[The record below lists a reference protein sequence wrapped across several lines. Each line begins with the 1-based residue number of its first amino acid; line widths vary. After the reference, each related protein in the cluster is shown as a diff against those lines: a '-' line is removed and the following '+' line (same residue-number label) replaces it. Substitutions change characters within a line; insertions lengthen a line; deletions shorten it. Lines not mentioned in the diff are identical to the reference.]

1 MALETFNF
9 FQRLPFDL
17 RREIYILATPPRVVH
32 VQEDAQ
38 DPDQFEEQFRERAN
52 LHINPDL
59 AYFAPNWRQKILPEP
74 IKQRTLE
81 AVGVSSSRGGPHQPW
96 EPSAST
102 PEIPLRWLQD
112 KPRIASLIM
121 RENSLYSAAPIPP
134 LLHAWYEARMVLM
147 RFGYTLAFETRTTG
161 PCTWFHFGRD
171 VLFIDEVDANT
182 SWDGDHI
189 LTGCQ
194 YTILGQFH
202 SKDLKRVRKLA
213 LGSSGSFLFPW
224 KRYDYY
230 SMLALSVRLF
240 PDLEEL
246 QIAQWRQDDLFGWRH
261 YGKSTTAIHPWSSY
275 INDPVGELYSLPVE
289 EIDALLQLLSLPDGF
304 RSDLPVAGV
313 LGEAL
318 RSYQQRADDTNGLN
332 FLEYAQ
338 QQAQAAL
345 AGQRTLLLQENGPN
359 LSTFSWQI
367 PRVKAVHIIP
377 PTMAVLLQQERQ
389 FAWEQVLKMKRNWQ
403 ATEHTERA
411 HPGPINVTSDYSNH
425 NNYTH
430 DIEFGPFSELHETD
444 RLYRAAYTHARQWWA
459 EEGAIAAPKSEV
471 LF

>member
-1 MALETFNF
+1 MTLETFDL

-17 RREIYILATPPRVVH
+17 RREIYILATPPRIIH
-32 VQEDAQ
+32 VKEDAQ
-38 DPDQFEEQFRERAN
+38 DPTQFEEQFKEKAN
-52 LHINPDL
+52 ICVNPDL

-112 KPRIASLIM
+112 KPSIAWLIM

-134 LLHAWYEARMVLM
+134 LLHTWYEARRVLM
-147 RFGYTLAFETRTTG
+147 GFGYTLAFETRTTG
-161 PCTWFHFGRD
+161 PRTWFHFGRD
-171 VLFIDEVDANT
+171 VLFIDEDNANT
-182 SWDGDHI
+182 YWDGNHI

-224 KRYDYY
+224 QRYDYC

-246 QIAQWRQDDLFGWRH
+246 QIAQWRQKDLFRWRD
-261 YGKSTTAIHPWSSY
+261 YGKNKTAMHPWSSY
-275 INDPVGELYSLPVE
+275 IDDPVGELCSLPVE
-289 EIDALLQLLSLPDGF
+289 EIDALLQLLSRADGV

-318 RSYQQRADDTNGLN
+318 RSYQQRDGDTSGLH

-338 QQAQAAL
+338 RRAQAAL
-345 AGQRTLLLQENGPN
+345 AAQRTLLLQKNGPG

-367 PRVKAVHIIP
+367 PRVKAVHIIS
-377 PTMAVLLQQERQ
+377 PTMAALLQQERQ
-389 FAWEQVLKMKRNWQ
+389 VAWENFLKMKRNWQ
-403 ATEHTERA
+403 AMEHTETA
-411 HPGPINVTSDYSNH
+411 HSCSINATSDYPIH
-425 NNYTH
+425 NIYTH
-430 DIEFGPFSELHETD
+430 DIDFGPFSELHPTD
-444 RLYRAAYTHARQWWA
+444 RLYKAACTDARQWWA
-459 EEGAIAAPKSEV
+459 EEGVLAAPKSAV